1 MKSHQIMT
9 AAANDL
15 QHVKRNDNMNLLKDN
30 LKNTFQFLN
39 TKEVWE
45 DIDKFYKKD
54 SQGNTL
60 RKINNGQ

>member
-1 MKSHQIMT
+1 MT

-15 QHVKRNDNMNLLKDN
+15 QHVKRNDNMDLLKDN

-45 DIDKFYKKD
+45 DIDKFYKND